1 MSFAE
6 KEENDSKTAV
16 NELHDCADNGGV
28 RNPNLQDQTYLD
40 SRFKEIVFVGFCM
53 LSQLL
58 NQAAATQANP
68 LFNVISN
75 SLNSGTSQQ
84 TWLMAAFPMVS
95 GSFILVSGKVG
106 DIYGL
111 KKTLIVGYI
120 IVIIWS
126 LICGLSSYTR
136 NVNFFIVA
144 RAFQGLG
151 IAFILPNVMGIV
163 GNIYVPNTK
172 AKNLV
177 FSLIGSCAPIG
188 ATMGC
193 VSSGLIG
200 QESKIWAWAFYAYA
214 LTAFLNL
221 CVAIWIIPNNI
232 PTNVHKFKMD
242 WWGALLGVVGLI
254 LLNFVWNQAPIDGWN
269 KVYIIVLL
277 IISVII
283 LAGFFV
289 FEAKVATEPLLPRA
303 AMRNR
308 RLLMILASLFF
319 GWGSFGI
326 WTFYYMS
333 FVLNLRHYSPLWA
346 GGTYFMFAIWGIV
359 AALIVGYTLHIF
371 GPAII
376 LLTSMIAFDCGCI
389 MLSVTP
395 IDQTYYR
402 MTMGIMIILSFGMDL
417 SFPASSIIVSDEL
430 PSQYQGM
437 AGSLVNTMVS
447 YSMSLCL
454 GIGGTAEHYIN
465 KDGTKLLEGYRAAL
479 YVGIGLASIAVL
491 ISATYLIE
499 ELWSKRR
506 DLYAENS
513 KNSSTPLE

>member
-1 MSFAE
+1 MSLVQ
-6 KEENDSKTAV
+6 KEERKSQIAE
-16 NELHDCADNGGV
+16 NEDHDCAADVSV
-28 RNPNLQDQTYLD
+28 RNPNLQNQAYLD

-58 NQAAATQANP
+58 NQAATTQANP
-68 LFNVISN
+68 LFNVISR
-75 SLNSGTSQQ
+75 SLESGTSQQ

-111 KKTLIVGYI
+111 KKTLIGGYI
-120 IVIIWS
+120 VVIIWS
-126 LICGLSSYTR
+126 LICGLSSYAR
-136 NVNFFIVA
+136 NVNFFIVS

-151 IAFILPNVMGIV
+151 IAFILPNVMGTV

-172 AKNLV
+172 AKNLI

-193 VSSGLIG
+193 LFSGLIG
-200 QESKIWAWAFYAYA
+200 EKSRIWAWAFYAYA
-214 LTAFLNL
+214 LTAALNL

-242 WWGALLGVVGLI
+242 WLGAGLGVVGLI
-254 LLNFVWNQAPIDGWN
+254 LLNFVWNQAPITGWN
-269 KVYIIVLL
+269 ETYIIVLL
-277 IISVII
+277 IVSVI
-283 LAGFFV
+283 LLTGFFV
-289 FEAKVATEPLLPRA
+289 FEAKLAAEPLLPRA
-303 AMRNR
+303 VMKNR

-333 FVLNLRHYSPLWA
+333 FVLNLRHYTPLWA

-359 AALIVGYTLHIF
+359 AALLVGYTLHIC
-371 GPAII
+371 GPAVI
-376 LLTSMIAFDCGCI
+376 LLASMIAFDCGCI

-395 IDQTYYR
+395 VNQSYFK
-402 MTMGIMIILSFGMDL
+402 MTLGIMIILSFGMDL

-430 PSQYQGM
+430 PGQYQGM
-437 AGSLVNTMVS
+437 AGSLVSTMVS
-447 YSMSLCL
+447 YSSSLCL
-454 GIGGTAEHYIN
+454 GIGTTAEHYIN
-465 KDGTKLLEGYRAAL
+465 KDGSRLLEGYRAAL

-499 ELWSKRR
+499 ELWAKRKV
-506 DLYAENS
+506 LYATKS
-513 KNSSTPLE
+513 KSDSTQFE